1 MKRIMS
7 AAQIPV
13 FHLRSREGG
22 AEENV
27 VLAGIWRRAWISANR
42 DVSQVE
48 PIAHWLH
55 RVHTE
60 FGPPAGVVL
69 AEREGQVLAFMVLL
83 AQREYVA
90 QLFVEPHLRNQGLGK
105 ALLDEACVRIP
116 SGWRLH
122 VAASNTSAQRF
133 YERYGLERGATDR
146 HPTSGRERI
155 AYHWSPSR
163 PPWRI
168 G

>member
-1 MKRIMS
+1 M
-7 AAQIPV
+7 
-13 FHLRSREGG
+13 
-22 AEENV
+22 
-27 VLAGIWRRAWISANR
+27 
-42 DVSQVE
+42 
-48 PIAHWLH
+48 
-55 RVHTE
+55 
-60 FGPPAGVVL
+60 PPAEVVL

-83 AQREYVA
+83 ERREYVA

-116 SGWRLH
+116 TGWRLH
-122 VAASNTSAQRF
+122 VATTNTSAQRF
-133 YERYGLERGATDR
+133 YERYGLERGTVDR

-163 PPWRI
+163 PPWRV